1 MENKVSNRITKEAL
15 TDMLGTYKGT
25 DNLVSLSSGNA
36 VSNQII
42 TKFENGTTFT
52 SYGTLIGA
60 KIKGKIYLTSA
71 HCFSKTTNKY
81 TCQWCGLSKEER
93 LCGIANGTIQMI
105 EE

>member
-1 MENKVSNRITKEAL
+1 MTNFVSNRIEKDAIM
-15 TDMLGTYKGT
+15 DMLGTYKGT
-25 DNLVSLSSGNA
+25 DNLVSLSSGKPIN
-36 VSNQII
+36 NQIV

-60 KIKGKIYLTSA
+60 KINGKLYLTSA